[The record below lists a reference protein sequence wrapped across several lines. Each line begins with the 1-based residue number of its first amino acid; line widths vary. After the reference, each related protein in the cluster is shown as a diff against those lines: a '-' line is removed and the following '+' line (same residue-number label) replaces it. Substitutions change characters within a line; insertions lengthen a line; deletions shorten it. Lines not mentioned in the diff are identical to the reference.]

1 LIWNGT
7 HFAPALR
14 TASQP
19 TSPLSHGAMA
29 AALLTLALGSTLA
42 SAQVIKAP
50 RYTGGL
56 DAPTQQLNLPPL
68 PAAISPNGK
77 VVENVVA
84 RVNDQIISRSDVE
97 RSEQQLQQEGSQASA
112 SSADVSTRQ
121 QNMLRDMIDQQL
133 LLSRAKQMGLNVDA
147 DVIRQLDEIRKQ
159 NKMATMEDL
168 AAAAR
173 QQGVSFEDFK
183 AKVRDQ
189 LLTQQV
195 VREEV
200 GRRLQMTHAD
210 EQKYYDAHPKD
221 FDQPEQVRLSEIL
234 IPVPE
239 NGSTEAL
246 AVAKAK
252 ADEVDAKIKQGDN
265 FADLAKKFS
274 GGPSAAQ
281 GGELGLFKHGALAK
295 VLEDETFG
303 LPVGQVTAPIRTRQ
317 GFVIL
322 KVTEHQQ
329 SGPAPLS
336 AVEPKVQE
344 AMYMQEMQPA
354 LRTYLTKLREAAY
367 IDIAP
372 GFVDSGA
379 SPNETKPVFSAYAPP
394 AVKKKKVEQK
404 GRFDR
409 GSGRF
414 STATRVVASPDTTG
428 TRTLTGKDAS
438 PLIDSATGLAKL
450 PESRS
455 RAGNSKQKHLRR
467 EKVRFGQAPRDA
479 LPAAADD
486 TLAADGTPAAAGA
499 ATATDTAGAAS
510 ATSSTLQPQETQ
522 SADLSDNPLAP
533 KPAVQKKGRFS
544 ATESAVKAG
553 KAKSLTRKQI
563 DKIQATPAPAPED
576 ETAARKVQSAP
587 LGLAGDTSKKKKKR
601 VKHVKGTRKGRL
613 QDQAPAAKPQPAPIA
628 PTANPD
634 LAPTSDAPPALPS
647 TETPPPNML

>member
-1 LIWNGT
+1 MIWNGT

-14 TASQP
+14 TATQP
-19 TSPLSHGAMA
+19 TSPLLHRALA

-42 SAQVIKAP
+42 SAQVIKGP

-56 DAPTQQLNLPPL
+56 DAPTQHLNLPPL

-97 RSEQQLQQEGSQASA
+97 RSEQELQQEGSQANA
-112 SSADVSTRQ
+112 APTDVATRQ

-189 LLTQQV
+189 MLTQQV

-200 GRRLQMTHAD
+200 GRRLQLTHAD
-210 EQKYYDAHPKD
+210 EQKYYDAHRKD

-234 IPVPE
+234 ISVAE
-239 NGSTEAL
+239 NGSDKDL
-246 AVAKAK
+246 AAAKAK
-252 ADEVDAKIKQGDN
+252 ADDVEAKIKQGDN

-281 GGELGLFKHGALAK
+281 GGELGLFKRGALAK
-295 VLEDETFG
+295 VLEDQTFD
-303 LPVGQVTAPIRTRQ
+303 LPVGQATAPIRTRQ

-329 SGPAPLS
+329 AGPAPLS

-354 LRTYLTKLREAAY
+354 LRTYLTKLRENAY
-367 IDIAP
+367 IDLAP

-379 SPNETKPVFSAYAPP
+379 SANETKPVFSAYAPP
-394 AVKKKKVEQK
+394 AVKKKKVVEK
-404 GRFDR
+404 ARFDR

-414 STATRVVASPDTTG
+414 STAKRVVASPDTTG
-428 TRTLTGKDAS
+428 SRTLTGKDAS
-438 PLIDSATGLAKL
+438 PLIDPATGLAVL
-450 PESRS
+450 PASS
-455 RAGNSKQKHLRR
+455 NRAGNQKQKHLRR

-486 TLAADGTPAAAGA
+486 TVV
-499 ATATDTAGAAS
+499 ATDTAAAIS

-522 SADLSDNPLAP
+522 SADLSENPLAP
-533 KPAVQKKGRFS
+533 QPAVQKKGRFS

-553 KAKSLTRKQI
+553 KAKALTRKQI
-563 DKIQATPAPAPED
+563 DKIQATPAPAPSD
-576 ETAARKVQSAP
+576 EVTARKVQSAP
-587 LGLAGDTSKKKKKR
+587 LGLAGDTSRKKKKTKR
-601 VKHVKGTRKGRL
+601 VKGTSKERL
-613 QDQAPAAKPQPAPIA
+613 QDKAPAAKPQPAPIA

-634 LAPTSDAPPALPS
+634 LAPTSDTPPATPS
-647 TETPPPNML
+647 TETPPPSML

>member
-1 LIWNGT
+1 MIWNGT
-7 HFAPALR
+7 QSAPAPR
-14 TASQP
+14 TATLP
-19 TSPLSHGAMA
+19 TLPLPHLAIMG
-29 AALLTLALGSTLA
+29 ALLALAVGSTLA

-50 RYTGGL
+50 RYSGGL

-77 VVENVVA
+77 VVEDVVA

-97 RSEQQLQQEGSQASA
+97 RSEQGLQQEGTQANA
-112 SSADVSTRQ
+112 SPAEVATRQ

-133 LLSRAKQMGLNVDA
+133 LLSRAKQLGLNVDA

-195 VREEV
+195 VRDEV

-210 EQKYYDAHPKD
+210 EQKYYDAHRKD

-234 IPVPE
+234 IPAVE
-239 NGSTEAL
+239 NATADEL
-246 AVAKAK
+246 AAAKTK
-252 ADEVDAKIKQGDN
+252 ADDVEAKIKQGDN

-281 GGELGLFKHGALAK
+281 GGELGLFKRGALAK
-295 VLEDETFG
+295 VLEDQTFD
-303 LPVGQVTAPIRTRQ
+303 LAVGQTTAPIRTRQ

-329 SGPAPLS
+329 AGPAPLS
-336 AVEPKVQE
+336 AVEPRVQE
-344 AMYMQEMQPA
+344 AMYMQAMQPA
-354 LRTYLTKLREAAY
+354 LRTYLTKLREEAY

-394 AVKKKKVEQK
+394 AVKKKKVLQK
-404 GRFDR
+404 ARFDR
-409 GSGRF
+409 SSGRF
-414 STATRVVASPDTTG
+414 STAKRVVASPDTTG
-428 TRTLTGKDAS
+428 GRTLTGKDAS
-438 PLIDSATGLAKL
+438 PLVDPATGLAVL
-450 PESRS
+450 PPSKN
-455 RAGNSKQKHLRR
+455 RAGNKNQKHLRR
-467 EKVRFGQAPRDA
+467 EKVRFGQAPRNT
-479 LPAAADD
+479 LPASADDTEAAAD
-486 TLAADGTPAAAGA
+486 TAAPA
-499 ATATDTAGAAS
+499 S
-510 ATSSTLQPQETQ
+510 VTSSTLQPEQTQ

-533 KPAVQKKGRFS
+533 QPAVHKKGRFS

-553 KAKSLTRKQI
+553 KAKALTRKQI
-563 DKIQATPAPAPED
+563 DKIQATPAPAPSD
-576 ETAARKVQSAP
+576 EVAARKVQSAP
-587 LGLAGDTSKKKKKR
+587 LGLAGDTSTKKKKSKE
-601 VKHVKGTRKGRL
+601 HVKGAHKERL
-613 QDQAPAAKPQPAPIA
+613 QGKAPATKAQPAPVA

-634 LAPTSDAPPALPS
+634 LAPTSDTPAAAPS
-647 TETPPPNML
+647 TETPPPSQF